1 MASVFRGPDQTP
13 PRSPPARPLTVS
25 CAARH
30 GMKEENQR
38 QKRVARSACS
48 CPCRAEPTLGL
59 LLPTRKSAEHGL
71 GSTKDAQTKRDAA
84 KPRPS
89 LKFRPDNPTLF
100 DPSPGICQRWG
111 GRGQRDRWRH
121 GWRHRAPMEGFTAC
135 PAGPSRPAQLAAIQ
149 SLDRCCCCCCLPQAA
164 PAAAAASKPL
174 RSSSPA
180 PRPGRCSC
188 PGSSR
193 ADAASHPPA
202 APAPAR
208 THASTRP

>member
-1 MASVFRGPDQTP
+1 MRRTP
-13 PRSPPARPLTVS
+13 PRSPPARPLTIS

-30 GMKEENQR
+30 GMEEENQR
-38 QKRVARSACS
+38 QKRVARCACS

-71 GSTKDAQTKRDAA
+71 GSTKPPQTRRDAA

-100 DPSPGICQRWG
+100 DPSPETCQRWG
-111 GRGQRDRWRH
+111 GLGSRGCPRHGCRGQAPRD
-121 GWRHRAPMEGFTAC
+121 GFTAS
-135 PAGPSRPAQLAAIQ
+135 PANPTRPAKRGSNPEPPLTLQLQ
-149 SLDRCCCCCCLPQAA
+149 LSLPQAA

-174 RSSSPA
+174 RSSLPA
-180 PRPGRCSC
+180 PRPDRCSC